1 MEDMLY
7 LLNIIKAGGF
17 GDIAIS
23 RINDEGVLL
32 INETLKNS
40 PQNSLLHTIVK
51 FSKGGTGFLVATSNS
66 IRTPK
71 KKVLGLI
78 LTAAHVVCN
87 LKTLDPTAR
96 FFKCKVDSHACKA
109 YFIKS
114 YVREYTQEAQA
125 ITIPYNY
132 CLPAD
137 VAVLLLVSS
146 EFFAVN
152 NYEICSDI
160 ACGPECF
167 TSGFPIKP
175 YNPLYCFP
183 QCEDRINIEAKVMRA
198 FQGFKNLVYSP

>member
-1 MEDMLY
+1 
-7 LLNIIKAGGF
+7 
-17 GDIAIS
+17 
-23 RINDEGVLL
+23 
-32 INETLKNS
+32 
-40 PQNSLLHTIVK
+40 
-51 FSKGGTGFLVATSNS
+51 VATSNS

-71 KKVLGLI
+71 NKVLGLI
-78 LTAAHVVCN
+78 LTAAHAVCN
-87 LKTLDPTAR
+87 LKTLDSTAR
-96 FFKCKVDSHACKA
+96 FFKCKVDTHVCKA

-160 ACGPECF
+160 AFGSECF

-175 YNPLYCFP
+175 YNPLHCFP
-183 QCEDRINIEAKVMRA
+183 QCKDDIDIEAKIMKA
-198 FQGFKNLVYSP
+198 SEDSKTLYIAQEQYLM